1 MNRAQRRAER
11 FTKRGRLD
19 QAERER
25 HICEHGN
32 PKKTDGNGNPMCP
45 HGCGFATV
53 EDMPPA
59 CPHCRLIGGGHL
71 RGIYLAANPIF
82 PMEVQFPKMY
92 LLGWPVRVHMRELD
106 RAEQDQPA
114 RRLGRRER
122 TRRGA

>member
-59 CPHCRLIGGGHL
+59 CPHCRLIGGGHTHSCITQL
-71 RGIYLAANPIF
+71 PQQITTYSS
-82 PMEVQFPKMY
+82 EPK
-92 LLGWPVRVHMRELD
+92 D
-106 RAEQDQPA
+106 
-114 RRLGRRER
+114 
-122 TRRGA
+122 